1 MPPGGIPK
9 GGLRTAAA
17 AAAWGSKGGR
27 GNPFSNPKPPGPGPI
42 GPPGKPGMPKGGPGR
57 PPCFK
62 AAAAAAAADAA
73 EAPEA
78 EDVGV
83 VGGLGV
89 VGFSPP
95 DSEDFLPPE
104 GAGVDE
110 AEDLP
115 LLGLT
120 GSFLALRSP
129 FSLGGVRLRPLVI
142 ACWVAALLEGCSY

>member
-9 GGLRTAAA
+9 GGLKAE
-17 AAAWGSKGGR
+17 WGSKGGR
-27 GNPFSNPKPPGPGPI
+27 GNPFSNPKPGPGI
-42 GPPGKPGMPKGGPGR
+42 GPPGNPGMPNGGPGR
-57 PPCFK
+57 PPGLRP
-62 AAAAAAAADAA
+62 AAAAAAAAEAAEVA

-89 VGFSPP
+89 AGLSPP
-95 DSEDFLPPE
+95 APDSVDFLPE

-110 AEDLP
+110 AELRP

-129 FSLGGVRLRPLVI
+129 FSLGGVLLSPLVN
-142 ACWVAALLEGCSY
+142 AGDC

>member
-9 GGLRTAAA
+9 GGLRTAAAA

-42 GPPGKPGMPKGGPGR
+42 GPPGKPGIPKGGPGR

-73 EAPEA
+73 DAPAAEA
-78 EDVGV
+78 VGV
-83 VGGLGV
+83 GGGLGV

-95 DSEDFLPPE
+95 DSEDSLPE

-129 FSLGGVRLRPLVI
+129 FSLGGVRLSPLVI
-142 ACWVAALLEGCSY
+142 ACVAALEGCCSY